1 MGILNRLSAV
11 VRVHGIAVG
20 MLVGTVFLAP
30 AASAQSSPKEE
41 DIDLS
46 GVADI
51 VNLLRMVVDPSS
63 SPVLSSPV
71 ERAVSGQSVLPSS
84 VSAGPQVVTFRPIVT
99 LPDIVIP
106 EEESDVPVVAAA
118 ETEPKDFEPAVAKTL
133 PRASAADDDDG
144 SDTNPPFYYVFFFGE
159 YVPYYKGTDPVW
171 DNENHLRTQLRDREK
186 KEAES
191 AMLPFEEPD
200 GSDDCPF

>member
-1 MGILNRLSAV
+1 MGRFDGILAV

-30 AASAQSSPKEE
+30 AASAQSSPNKE

-51 VNLLRMVVDPSS
+51 VNLLRMVVDPSP

-71 ERAVSGQSVLPSS
+71 ERAVSGQAVPSTS
-84 VSAGPQVVTFRPIVT
+84 VSAGPRVITVKPTVT

-106 EEESDVPVVAAA
+106 EEKSDVPVVVAA
-118 ETEPKDFEPAVAKTL
+118 ETESKEDETAVAKTL
-133 PRASAADDDDG
+133 PRASTTDDADG
-144 SDTNPPFYYVFFFGE
+144 SDTDPPFYYVFFFGE
-159 YVPYYKGTDPVW
+159 
-171 DNENHLRTQLRDREK
+171 
-186 KEAES
+186 
-191 AMLPFEEPD
+191 
-200 GSDDCPF
+200 